1 LFAPELDV
9 ELADVVEL
17 EVRELPIIELEV
29 ELADVVELEVREL
42 PIIVLDVDEL

>member
-1 LFAPELDV
+1 
-9 ELADVVEL
+9 VEL